1 MEDELSEQLH
11 QLTDLS
17 SAGGL
22 RVRQSL
28 QEKSG
33 ELLPGRHEEGAGG
46 PDVHQ
51 GGVATHQSDNSD
63 VTCGRTQTDMLR
75 SFRLLRKNE
84 EKETPSHFE

>member
-33 ELLPGRHEEGAGG
+33 ELLPGRHEERAGG

-75 SFRLLRKNE
+75 TIPAVE
-84 EKETPSHFE
+84 EKRIKGNSLSF

>member
-1 MEDELSEQLH
+1 MEDELSKQLH

-51 GGVATHQSDNSD
+51 GGVTADKPGDS
-63 VTCGRTQTDMLR
+63 L
-75 SFRLLRKNE
+75 
-84 EKETPSHFE
+84 